1 MELSSP
7 LKAALESVS
16 NAEDQIGGAVTDG
29 DGPGASLD
37 EEATK
42 RRRLF
47 AGLTF
52 FISREVPR
60 GYLELVCLAFG
71 GKVGWDDTDS
81 PIAASDP
88 SITHHIVDRPKLP
101 SSFDAL
107 PKSREYVQ
115 PQWILDCANF
125 HFLLPCSRYAIGAAL
140 PPHLSPWVDDEEEG
154 YKPAYAEEVEKLR
167 NGEILDVQTTEVV
180 GGAAESSADES
191 AGAETDK
198 KKKTKDEE
206 ASADDGGSSDDDD
219 GTDSEEEDDDDV
231 KAEKMKKRRREEDAE
246 TKELAKMMMSKKA
259 ARLYGRMQHG
269 LEKKTKKIEDLQQRR
284 KELEYSKEK
293 KDGKTIVMQ
302 KVERLKKERRDVE
315 KDYADTGGSMK
326 KSRKMR

>member
-1 MELSSP
+1 ML
-7 LKAALESVS
+7 
-16 NAEDQIGGAVTDG
+16 
-29 DGPGASLD
+29 
-37 EEATK
+37 
-42 RRRLF
+42 R
-47 AGLTF
+47 
-52 FISREVPR
+52 
-60 GYLELVCLAFG
+60 
-71 GKVGWDDTDS
+71 DDSDS

-154 YKPAYAEEVEKLR
+154 YKPAYAEEVKRLR

-198 KKKTKDEE
+198 KKIKDE
-206 ASADDGGSSDDDD
+206 GCF
-219 GTDSEEEDDDDV
+219 
-231 KAEKMKKRRREEDAE
+231 
-246 TKELAKMMMSKKA
+246 SKK
-259 ARLYGRMQHG
+259 GMEGVQ
-269 LEKKTKKIEDLQQRR
+269 
-284 KELEYSKEK
+284 
-293 KDGKTIVMQ
+293 VF
-302 KVERLKKERRDVE
+302 
-315 KDYADTGGSMK
+315 
-326 KSRKMR
+326 

>member
-198 KKKTKDEE
+198 KKTKDEE
-206 ASADDGGSSDDDD
+206 ASADDDGSSDDDD
-219 GTDSEEEDDDDV
+219 GTDSEEEDDDV
-231 KAEKMKKRRREEDAE
+231 KAEKLKKRRREEDAE

-269 LEKKTKKIEDLQQRR
+269 LEQKTKKIEDLQQRR